1 MSTGVKV
8 EVIVIWGYTSEK
20 CLLLMQGA
28 GGNMREQAC
37 MPIQTAASETATN
50 HNAERR
56 RTETGIEQFQGL
68 GPCVLNTVNVV
79 MACFYAAIV
88 SVIAARA
95 RSTLIMQRSRR
106 AILACKPRS
115 VASRMA
121 LHKRDLGVAKAL
133 RDVGRTSLL
142 LRGPDLKWRR
152 TSDECPED
160 EFKAAAMQCF

>member
-1 MSTGVKV
+1 MSTGVEV
-8 EVIVIWGYTSEK
+8 EVIVIWGYAGEK

-56 RTETGIEQFQGL
+56 RTETGIEEFQGL

-95 RSTLIMQRSRR
+95 QSTLIAAER